1 MGGISR
7 VLYLIITIQ
16 TSYSFKQLIVSQR
29 MEFNVRWIILFT
41 VRTIYKMKKRQNKC
55 VSKDIGAMVYS
66 SIHMLIID
74 KSSTYLLSL

>member
-1 MGGISR
+1 
-7 VLYLIITIQ
+7 
-16 TSYSFKQLIVSQR
+16 

-55 VSKDIGAMVYS
+55 VSVSKDIGAMVYS

>member
-1 MGGISR
+1 
-7 VLYLIITIQ
+7 
-16 TSYSFKQLIVSQR
+16 
-29 MEFNVRWIILFT
+29 MEFYVRWIILFT
-41 VRTIYKMKKRQNKC
+41 VRTIYKMKKRQKKC

>member
-1 MGGISR
+1 MLNIK
-7 VLYLIITIQ
+7 LIQ
-16 TSYSFKQLIVSQR
+16 TRYSFKQLIVSQG
-29 MEFNVRWIILFT
+29 MEFNVRSIILFA
-41 VRTIYKMKKRQNKC
+41 VCTIYKMKKKQNKC